1 MMKKVLNET
10 YDDLKVRVGEKKG
23 YKKNAYKYETRTV
36 ELVEKHWDYALKQWD
51 YKLE

>member
-1 MMKKVLNET
+1 MWIPGFEAAKADIAAYLDK
-10 YDDLKVRVGEKKG
+10 KKG